1 MVRRDRTAPRP
12 PQPEVP
18 RSLREAQPYGVIR
31 LTPMGLPLKVRR
43 DSINRLN
50 PILADSMVLYAL
62 YKKHHWLVAGPTSQ
76 QLHELFDRHADEQRE
91 IIDLVAERVVTL
103 GGVAVGDPRQAAELT
118 SIERPPDGAEDAP
131 AMLHRLARAHEVVI
145 PKVRKAVDATAR
157 RRDWTTN
164 DLLIGDV
171 LRRNETQ
178 AWFVAAHL
186 VDVWPVV
193 SDTDV
198 RTA

>member
-1 MVRRDRTAPRP
+1 MPDSKRS
-12 PQPEVP
+12 PQPHLAQRGKEVQ
-18 RSLREAQPYGVIR
+18 RFGKLR
-31 LTPMGLPLKVRR
+31 LTPIALAADARAGSAQL
-43 DSINRLN
+43 LN
-50 PILADSMVLYAL
+50 QILADSMILYAL

-76 QLHELFDRHADEQRE
+76 QLHELFDRHAAERRE
-91 IIDLVAERVVTL
+91 IIDLVAERVVAL

-145 PKVRKAVDATAR
+145 AKVREAVDATAR
-157 RRDWTTN
+157 GRDWTTN

-178 AWFVAAHL
+178 TWFVAVHL